1 MTQTQLY
8 CAKPTPVLVLSFG
21 FCWCDKHHDQKQPW
35 EENFDSSMQ
44 LIVHHHCEENS
55 GQELNVGTL
64 LTGLLTWS
72 AFLCGGCTTHSG
84 LDSSLS
90 IIDQKIPHR
99 LVYTPV

>member
-44 LIVHHHCEENS
+44 LIVHHHCEGNS
-55 GQELNVGTL
+55 GQELNIGTL
-64 LTGLLTWS
+64 LTGLLSMAYLVCFFMW
-72 AFLCGGCTTHSG
+72 
-84 LDSSLS
+84 
-90 IIDQKIPHR
+90 R
-99 LVYTPV
+99 LHHP